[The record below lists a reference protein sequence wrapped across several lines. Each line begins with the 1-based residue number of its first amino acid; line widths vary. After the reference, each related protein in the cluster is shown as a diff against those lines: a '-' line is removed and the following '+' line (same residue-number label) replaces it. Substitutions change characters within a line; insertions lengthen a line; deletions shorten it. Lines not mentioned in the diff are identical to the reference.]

1 MDCDICYEMFDHL
14 NKKPLLLIRCAH
26 TLCAS
31 CVTNLSATKNKIK
44 KCPSCNGVIEDTAT
58 NWSMLKYVADVKLEK
73 IKAEEK
79 KEDEGNKK

>member
-1 MDCDICYEMFDHL
+1 
-14 NKKPLLLIRCAH
+14 
-26 TLCAS
+26 
-31 CVTNLSATKNKIK
+31 
-44 KCPSCNGVIEDTAT
+44 VIEDTAT